1 MKSNLSTAIDKL
13 KPSQDGK
20 TIKGTRA
27 LISAIQEKTGFPQSR
42 IAEISQCS
50 VAGIQRWV
58 SLDSGQKTRL
68 APLIQYARSLAEQ
81 SESRGVAIEQSPVIA
96 SSFAEA
102 IRALTLGDIEKEL
115 RSSLQRLSGV
125 ALEICEITRLESR
138 DGLVNFELRIK

>member
-1 MKSNLSTAIDKL
+1 MNSNISTAIAAL
-13 KPSQDGK
+13 KSSQDGK

-27 LISAIQEKTGFPQSR
+27 LISAIQERTGFPQSR

-81 SESRGVAIEQSPVIA
+81 PEGGGIVIEEPPMIA

-102 IRALTLGDIEKEL
+102 VRALTLGDIEKEF

-125 ALEICEITRLESR
+125 ALETCEITRLESR
-138 DGLVNFELRIK
+138 DGIVNFELRIK

>member
-13 KPSQDGK
+13 KTSQDGK

-58 SLDSGQKTRL
+58 SLDSGQKARL

-81 SESRGVAIEQSPVIA
+81 SEIRGVVIEQSPLIA

-102 IRALTLGDIEKEL
+102 IRALTLGDIEKEFRL
-115 RSSLQRLSGV
+115 SLQRLSGV
-125 ALEICEITRLESR
+125 ALDTCEITRLESR